1 MVTLSTAQAAVVMMK
16 QVGDKI
22 NEDKKKYDDVVK
34 IQVCV
39 YMYYCIYMY
48 SIGNDIVC

>member
-1 MVTLSTAQAAVVMMK
+1 MMTE
-16 QVGDKI
+16 VGDKI
-22 NEDKKKYDDVVK
+22 NEVKKKYVDTVK

-48 SIGNDIVC
+48 SSGNDIVC